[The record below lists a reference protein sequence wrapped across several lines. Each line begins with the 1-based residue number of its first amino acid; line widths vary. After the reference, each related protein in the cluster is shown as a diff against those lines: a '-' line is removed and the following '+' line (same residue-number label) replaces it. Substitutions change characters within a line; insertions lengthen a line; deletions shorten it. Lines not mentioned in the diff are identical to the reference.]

1 MGTRDPRFDAYIAKS
16 APFARPIL
24 AHLREVVHAACPEVE
39 ETLKWSMPH
48 FMYRGMLCGMAAFK
62 SHCTFGFWKGAL
74 IVDRDGGKSDEA
86 MGQFGCIRTIADL
99 PPKRVLAGY
108 VRQAMKLNEAGVK
121 HPARSKAAAPKK
133 PLRTPPDL
141 AAALRKSRRAAA
153 TFAAFPPG
161 HRREYV
167 EWILDA
173 KRAET
178 REKRLAQT
186 IEWLAEGKS
195 LNRKYEKR

>member
-24 AHLREVVHAACPEVE
+24 AHLREVVHAACPEAE
-39 ETLKWSMPH
+39 ETLKWGMPH

-62 SHCTFGFWKGAL
+62 AHCTFGFWKGAL
-74 IVDRDGGKSDEA
+74 IVDRAGGKADEA

-121 HPARSKAAAPKK
+121 HPARSKSAAPKK

-173 KRAET
+173 KRSET

-195 LNRKYEKR
+195 RNWKYERK